1 MAHRDEVVFPPS
13 ASAGYPEG
21 NDEVVSKG
29 PCPKCN
35 TEKGNVTYADG
46 HANCFSCGHKTP
58 RPRDGSA
65 PRPHGSAAGRPASS
79 PPASSDKLLE
89 PAGSLAFKGFRGLTD
104 KTLRRFGYFTAG
116 FKGQSVQVAPYYDQ
130 EGELAGQKLRLPS
143 KEFAVLK
150 PSSSAPSIGMC
161 RPFGHHVFGD
171 RYDRKV
177 VVCEGEIDA
186 MTVAQVLD
194 FKIAVVS
201 INTGAKG
208 AAKCMKAN
216 YLWLDRFQEIIL
228 WFDDD
233 EPGQTAAAECAELFK
248 VGKVRLAKAPGFKD
262 ANEALQANKP
272 GDIESAIYMATA
284 FRPKGIVNA
293 ADNVRDVLAPLEED
307 ETNWS
312 YSWPWPEADEML
324 GPIRP
329 GQVCYHVAGT
339 GTGKTTGMAE
349 LEYHLLKQ
357 GCKIAHM
364 GFEDTR
370 RDVKLRLMSIHVSKR
385 LDIQPLPDAD
395 MVTAHTE
402 VFGNRLVE
410 LFDPE
415 TAEWTVDAILGYVR
429 YCAKALDCR
438 VIVIDPLTFIAAGMS
453 LGDDERRA
461 LDKASRDLA
470 AMAKELGVHLQVAH
484 HLKRPEG
491 TAHEEGAA
499 TSLNEV
505 RGSGGIANFATFVI
519 GHERNQQAEGTA
531 SLLTQLRAL
540 KNRPRSRTG
549 PMVTL
554 AYSLADGRLVGTSE
568 VFPGPARK
576 GGGGRS
582 ERPSAFPPLD
592 HGAHQ
597 DF

>member
-1 MAHRDEVVFPPS
+1 MAHRDDITF
-13 ASAGYPEG
+13 PEG
-21 NDEVVSKG
+21 NSEVYSKG
-29 PCPKCN
+29 PCPKCD
-35 TEKGNVTYADG
+35 TEFGNVTYMDG
-46 HANCFSCGHKTP
+46 HAHCFSCGHKTK
-58 RPRDGSA
+58 A
-65 PRPHGSAAGRPASS
+65 PKGGLFPGGTAAEVLASKPLKAVPA
-79 PPASSDKLLE
+79 SDKLLE
-89 PAGSLAFKGFRGLTD
+89 PASGSLAFKGFRGLTD
-104 KTLRRFGYFTAG
+104 KTLRRYGYFTAG
-116 FKGQSVQVAPYYDQ
+116 FKGQQVQVAPYYDQ
-130 EGELAGQKLRLPS
+130 QGELAGQKLRLPN

-150 PSSSAPSIGMC
+150 PSDSSPSIGAC

-171 RYDRKV
+171 RFDRKV

-186 MTVAQVLD
+186 MSVAQVLD

-233 EPGQTAAAECAELFK
+233 EPGQTASAECAELFK

-262 ANEALQANKP
+262 ANAALEAGKP
-272 GDIESAIYMATA
+272 GDIESAVYMATA

-293 ADNVRDVLAPLEED
+293 ADNVQDILAPLPED

-339 GTGKTTGMAE
+339 GIGKTTGMAE
-349 LEYHLLKQ
+349 LEHHLLKQ

-385 LDIQPLPDAD
+385 LDIRPLPDAD
-395 MVTAHTE
+395 MVTAHNE
-402 VFGNRLVE
+402 VFGGRLVE

-484 HLKRPEG
+484 HLKRPMG

-519 GHERNQQAEGTA
+519 GHERNQQAEGTQ

-549 PMVTL
+549 PIVTL
-554 AYSLADGRLVGTSE
+554 AYSLEDGRLVATQE
-568 VFPGPARK
+568 VFAGPTRS
-576 GGGGRS
+576 GGDRR
-582 ERPSAFPPLD
+582 ERNSFPPLD
-592 HGAHQ
+592 TGS

>member
-1 MAHRDEVVFPPS
+1 MPPAEIVFPD
-13 ASAGYPEG
+13 G

-35 TEKGNVTYADG
+35 TEYGNVTYRDG
-46 HANCFSCGHKTP
+46 HGTCYSCGHKTP
-58 RPRDGSA
+58 RPRG
-65 PRPHGSAAGRPASS
+65 GIPASS
-79 PPASSDKLLE
+79 NGPRPPSPPAAHSDKLLE
-89 PAGSLAFKGFRGLTD
+89 PGDFKPFRGLTE
-104 KTLRRFGYFTAG
+104 KTLRRFGYFKAG
-116 FKGQSVQVAPYYDQ
+116 FKGGTVHVAPYYDQ
-130 EGELAGQKLRLPS
+130 QGDIAGQKLRLPN

-150 PSSSAPSIGMC
+150 PAPDAPSIGMC
-161 RPFGHHVFGD
+161 RPYGHHVFGD
-171 RYDRKV
+171 RFDRKV

-186 MTVAQVLD
+186 MSVAQVLD
-194 FKIAVVS
+194 FKVAVVS

-233 EPGQTAAAECAELFK
+233 EPGQEAAAECADLFK

-262 ANEALQANKP
+262 ANAALDAGKP

-293 ADNVRDVLAPLEED
+293 ADNVGDVLAPLPED

-312 YSWPWPEADEML
+312 YPWPWPEADEML

-339 GTGKTTGMAE
+339 GIGKTTGMAE
-349 LEYHLLKQ
+349 LEMNLLKH
-357 GCKIAHM
+357 GCKIGHL

-370 RDVKLRLMSIHVSKR
+370 RDVKLRLMSIHTSQR
-385 LDIQPLPDAD
+385 LDITPLPDAD
-395 MVTAHTE
+395 MVIAHQE
-402 VFGNRLVE
+402 VFGSRLVE

-491 TAHEEGAA
+491 SAHEEGAA

-519 GHERNQQAEGTA
+519 GHERNQQAEGTM

-554 AYSLADGRLVGTSE
+554 AYSLEDGRLVATQE

-576 GGGGRS
+576 GGTSR
-582 ERPSAFPPLD
+582 ERHAFPPHD
-592 HGAHQ
+592 PGA

>member
-1 MAHRDEVVFPPS
+1 MPPAEIVFPP
-13 ASAGYPEG
+13 G

-29 PCPKCN
+29 PCPKCS
-35 TEKGNVTYADG
+35 TEYGNVTYADG

-58 RPRDGSA
+58 RPKGGSGV
-65 PRPHGSAAGRPASS
+65 GSRTASPERHPTGLANPS
-79 PPASSDKLLE
+79 GPGERLLE
-89 PAGSLAFKGFRGLTD
+89 PASGPLAWKEFRGLTS
-104 KTLRRFGYFTAG
+104 KTLQRFKVFQAG
-116 FKGQSVQVAPYYDQ
+116 FKGQTVQAYPYHDQ
-130 EGELAGQKLRLPS
+130 QGEAAGQKLRMPG

-150 PSSSAPSIGMC
+150 PSDTSPSIGLC
-161 RPFGHHVFGD
+161 RLFGHHVFGD
-171 RYDRKV
+171 RFDRKV
-177 VVCEGEIDA
+177 IVCEGEVDA

-194 FKIAVVS
+194 FKVAVVS
-201 INTGAKG
+201 VNTGAKG

-228 WFDDD
+228 WLDDD
-233 EPGQTAAAECAELFK
+233 EPGREAAAECAELFK
-248 VGKVRLAKAPGFKD
+248 VGKVRIAKAPGFKD
-262 ANEALQANKP
+262 ANEALQAGKP
-272 GDIESAIYMATA
+272 GDIEAAVYMATA

-293 ADNVRDVLAPLEED
+293 ADNVSDILAPTAED
-307 ETNWS
+307 DTNWS
-312 YSWPWPEADEML
+312 YVWPWQEANDML
-324 GPIRP
+324 GPIKP

-339 GTGKTTGMAE
+339 GIGKTTGMAE
-349 LEYHLLKQ
+349 LEYSLLKQ
-357 GCKIAHM
+357 GAKIAHM

-385 LDIQPLPDAD
+385 LDICPLPDAD
-395 MVTAHTE
+395 MVIAHQE
-402 VFGNRLVE
+402 IFGDRMVE

-429 YCAKALDCR
+429 YCAKALDCQ

-519 GHERNQQAEGTA
+519 GHERNQQAEGTQ

-540 KNRPRSRTG
+540 KNRPRSKTG
-549 PMVTL
+549 PIVTL
-554 AYSLADGRLVGTSE
+554 AYSLEDGRLVATQE

-576 GGGGRS
+576 GGGHR
-582 ERPSAFPPLD
+582 EKRPTSFPPLGSEHD
-592 HGAHQ
+592 